1 MRILLANFAKM
12 VNDSGG
18 LAKVNVAFAN
28 EMVQRGHQVATIYS
42 DDRVGI
48 PFYPFDKDVEVYNLR
63 QYRGQE
69 IRFPIYY
76 KIKREILRAIDVKWG
91 RAVNDEFIE
100 KYLLENVKD
109 IFDTFRPDVIVCFQ
123 PASAKSFL
131 CDLNTSIPV
140 ITMSHGDPEDYFHTY
155 PDVELPALEKSSVC
169 QVLMPSFEQA
179 IKKRYP
185 NVRTAVIG
193 NVVPQYIEQAQ
204 LDRKKEEYR
213 IVFVGRLV
221 KNHKRPHL
229 LIDAFSRIADQ
240 FPDWKVELWGDND
253 NARYTKSLKEMIKKE
268 KLEDRIL
275 LKGATHNVAAV
286 LKQADLF
293 VLPSAYEG
301 FGLSIAEGMS
311 MGLPAIAYKNC
322 AAVNELIKDGV
333 TGCLCDDGAEALSK
347 KMAYLMSNRNMR
359 VDMGNSARQAMKNYA
374 SERIWRDWESLFKT
388 IVAN

>member
-1 MRILLANFAKM
+1 
-12 VNDSGG
+12 
-18 LAKVNVAFAN
+18 
-28 EMVQRGHQVATIYS
+28 
-42 DDRVGI
+42 
-48 PFYPFDKDVEVYNLR
+48 
-63 QYRGQE
+63 
-69 IRFPIYY
+69 
-76 KIKREILRAIDVKWG
+76 
-91 RAVNDEFIE
+91 
-100 KYLLENVKD
+100 
-109 IFDTFRPDVIVCFQ
+109 
-123 PASAKSFL
+123 
-131 CDLNTSIPV
+131 
-140 ITMSHGDPEDYFHTY
+140 MSHGDPEDYFHTY

-229 LIDAFSRIADQ
+229 LIGAFSRIADQ

-359 VDMGNSARQAMKNYA
+359 VDMGNSARQSMKNYA
-374 SERIWRDWESLFKT
+374 SERIWRDWESLFET